1 MQEENS
7 SRPPYR
13 VIVAGFDG
21 SRASLKAVMRAA
33 ELSSTLGSDLHIIAV
48 VPPPTVI
55 LGPMMAPELLD
66 VAPLADA
73 ARKALEKV
81 AEEVK
86 GRHGARAFV
95 DVVMGNPAEEILN
108 YAEGVGANLIVVGSS
123 GARGASL
130 LGSVAHEVVKHAK
143 VDVLVVGE
151 ADEAGAEIP
160 GGAEVE

>member
-1 MQEENS
+1 MQEKKNS
-7 SRPPYR
+7 SPYR

-21 SRASLKAVMRAA
+21 SEASLKAVMRAA
-33 ELSSTLGSDLHIIAV
+33 ELASSLGADLHIIAV

-66 VAPLADA
+66 VAPLAEA

-81 AEEVK
+81 AEDVR

-95 DVVMGNPAEEILN
+95 DVVMGNPADEILR
-108 YAEGVGANLIVVGSS
+108 YSESVGANLIVVGSS
-123 GARGASL
+123 GARGAAL

-151 ADEAGAEIP
+151 TDK
-160 GGAEVE
+160 GGTERSGGERGE

>member
-1 MQEENS
+1 MQEKKNS
-7 SRPPYR
+7 RLPYR

-21 SRASLKAVMRAA
+21 SEASLRAVMRAA
-33 ELSSTLGSDLHIIAV
+33 ELASSLGADLHIIAV

-66 VAPLADA
+66 VAPLAEA

-81 AEEVK
+81 AEEVR

-95 DVVMGNPAEEILN
+95 DVVMGNPAEEILR
-108 YAEGVGANLIVVGSS
+108 YSEGVGANLIVVGSS
-123 GARGASL
+123 GARGATL
-130 LGSVAHEVVKHAK
+130 LGSVANEVVKHAR

-151 ADEAGAEIP
+151 TEKGDVELSGGGEDE
-160 GGAEVE
+160 

>member
-1 MQEENS
+1 VQEKKNQS
-7 SRPPYR
+7 PPYR

-21 SRASLKAVMRAA
+21 SEASLKAVMRAA
-33 ELSSTLGSDLHIIAV
+33 ELASALGADLHIIAV

-55 LGPMMAPELLD
+55 LGPMMTPEILD

-81 AEEVK
+81 AEEVRGK
-86 GRHGARAFV
+86 HGARAFV
-95 DVVMGNPAEEILN
+95 EVVMGDPAEELLRYSN
-108 YAEGVGANLIVVGSS
+108 EVGANLIVVGSS
-123 GARGASL
+123 GARGAAL

-151 ADEAGAEIP
+151 ADKGATELSV
-160 GGAEVE
+160 GGDNE